1 MMTDLGETPSDGFK
15 IGIGVWGVLRTSE
28 NSASRILRIS
38 TPFSN
43 SVRFVIYV
51 YIRIFKRGQY
61 MKAIY
66 CKISASQTHPAQS

>member
-15 IGIGVWGVLRTSE
+15 IEIGVWGVLRASE
-28 NSASRILRIS
+28 NSASKILRIS
-38 TPFSN
+38 KPFSN